1 MRWTI
6 KWKLG
11 AAFGLVLVLFGITA
25 VLSLRTLQENHETLE
40 RLVDVS
46 AESVRINGELRQSIM
61 EIARL
66 EQNILLSSDPEENAA
81 NAAEIDAQRVR
92 IEDLRTR
99 LEAILDEDVKPQL
112 ARFMGEY
119 EDYMAVHDDVR
130 ALSQK
135 NSNARANALSSTE
148 GREVRARMR
157 TALEGLN
164 DSAQRGQAS
173 DPGAITRLSSDL
185 RIAML
190 EIVRAE
196 KNVILETD
204 NAVMQSIVERFS
216 EQRLRAEA
224 LVDRI
229 GAIAGPALS
238 DEVRELSAAVAEA
251 LDVSERVQA
260 LGLENADA
268 EAIALA
274 DVEGALA
281 RDNARDAIGDMLNA
295 NEREMQE
302 ARTAAETAYKTAQ
315 MTLMVLVG
323 VAIVVGIAAALWLAT
338 SVSRGLGRA
347 LSVAEAVAQGDL
359 SVKATATSQD
369 ELGDL
374 MRSLSVMTANL
385 DRTATLASQIADG
398 DLTVEVQPKSD
409 RDRLG
414 LALKGMVDRLRD
426 VVSKARASAD
436 QVADGSSSLS
446 SAAGQLSRGAES
458 QAAAAQQASASVEE
472 MTANIRH
479 SAENATQTEQIAT
492 QSAQEA
498 RESGAA
504 VDKAVQAMRTIAD
517 KIGVVQEIARQ
528 TDLLAL
534 NAAVEA
540 ARAGEHG
547 KGFAVVASEV
557 RKLAERSQEAASEI
571 NQLSSEVGDLS
582 QQAREQLHNLVPN
595 IERTADLVQEISAS
609 NQELSTG
616 ADQINTAIRELDTV
630 IQQNTGSSNQTA
642 ETSNHLAHQADTL
655 RDVINFFHIDLQGA
669 SIHREADE
677 EEHEH
682 EVHDG
687 SAARAA

>member
-11 AAFGLVLVLFGITA
+11 AAFGLVLLIFGVTA
-25 VLSLRTLQENHETLE
+25 VLSLRTLEENHTTLE
-40 RLVDVS
+40 RLVNVS

-61 EIARL
+61 EISRL
-66 EQNILLSSDPEENAA
+66 EQSILLSSDPVDNAA
-81 NAAEIDAQRVR
+81 NAAAIDAERTR
-92 IEDLRTR
+92 IEALSAT
-99 LEAILDEDVKPQL
+99 LGGIIGADVKPML
-112 ARFMGEY
+112 TRFLGEFQ
-119 EDYMAVHDDVR
+119 DYMVVHDEVR

-135 NSNARANALSSTE
+135 NSNARANALSSSE
-148 GREVRARMR
+148 GRDARAAVEA
-157 TALEGLN
+157 ALEALVQ
-164 DSAQRGQAS
+164 SAARGEAS
-173 DPGAITRLSSDL
+173 DPGAVMRLADEL
-185 RIAML
+185 KIALL
-190 EIVRAE
+190 ELVRAE
-196 KNVILETD
+196 KSVILETD
-204 NAVMQSIVERFS
+204 D
-216 EQRLRAEA
+216 AEMRRVVDA
-224 LVDRI
+224 FAAESAHAEGVVDRL
-229 GAIAGPALS
+229 GAIAGPALR
-238 DEVRELSAAVAEA
+238 DEVDRMSTALAAAI
-251 LDVSERVQA
+251 DVGERV
-260 LGLENADA
+260 LKIGLENADA
-268 EAIALA
+268 NAVELANGEGSIAR
-274 DVEGALA
+274 E
-281 RDNARDAIGDMLNA
+281 NARNAIGAMLAA
-295 NEREMQE
+295 NEREMQDYR
-302 ARTAAETAYKTAQ
+302 ATAEQAYKTAQ
-315 MTLMVLVG
+315 TTLIVLVGIAVLVG
-323 VAIVVGIAAALWLAT
+323 VAAAVWLAT
-338 SVSRGLGRA
+338 NVSRGLARA

-359 SVKATATSQD
+359 SVDAEVTSQD

-374 MRSLSVMTANL
+374 MRSLRVMTANL
-385 DRTATLASQIADG
+385 DRSATLASQIADG
-398 DLTVEVQPKSD
+398 DLTVDVRPKSD

-414 LALKGMVDRLRD
+414 QALKGMVDRLSD
-426 VVSKARASAD
+426 VVAKARASAD

-498 RESGAA
+498 RESGTA
-504 VDKAVQAMRTIAD
+504 VEKAVQAMRTIAD

-582 QQAREQLHNLVPN
+582 QQARERLHNLVPN

-642 ETSNHLAHQADTL
+642 ETSHHLAHQSDML
-655 RDVINFFHIDLQGA
+655 RDVINFFRVDDAGVGSIDGA
-669 SIHREADE
+669 DDLASLADGE
-677 EEHEH
+677 D
-682 EVHDG
+682 DG
-687 SAARAA
+687 RAFA